1 MPESKARKRGPAAK
15 PAAARPAGGQ
25 LTRKRAPSP
34 PWVGISILTLFG
46 IGIVYLVLY
55 YVTGGGVLGQQKL
68 GGWNILIGFGFI
80 VAGFGMLTQ
89 WS

>member
-1 MPESKARKRGPAAK
+1 MPESRGRKRPTTAT
-15 PAAARPAGGQ
+15 RPARSSSVE
-25 LTRKRAPSP
+25 LAKKRPPSP
-34 PWVGISILTLFG
+34 PWVGISILVLFG
-46 IGIVYLVLY
+46 IGIAYLVVY
-55 YVTGGGVLGQQKL
+55 YVTGGGVLGQQDL

>member
-1 MPESKARKRGPAAK
+1 MPESR
-15 PAAARPAGGQ
+15 
-25 LTRKRAPSP
+25 TRKRAAYTAPRTSTSAKKRPPSP
-34 PWVGISILTLFG
+34 PWVGFSILVLFV
-46 IGIVYLVLY
+46 IGVVYLVLY
-55 YVTGGGVLGQQKL
+55 YVTGGGVLGQQHL